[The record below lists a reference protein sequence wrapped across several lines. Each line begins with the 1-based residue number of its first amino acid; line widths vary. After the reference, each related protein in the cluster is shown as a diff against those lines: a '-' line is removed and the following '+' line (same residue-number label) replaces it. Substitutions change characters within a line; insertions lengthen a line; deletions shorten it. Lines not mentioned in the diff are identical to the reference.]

1 MIYVYEYPFLH
12 WSTYFVFKG
21 DDAKSSVEKKDFTKF
36 IENDGRIFIKVHDE
50 KFTSDLDLT
59 MSVRTIFGECKLSY
73 SDISNRYDIFE
84 SLDELSLF
92 LELGNFVDI
101 TKDFIQYNE
110 LLRILNA
117 C

>member
-1 MIYVYEYPFLH
+1 
-12 WSTYFVFKG
+12 VFKG
-21 DDAKSSVEKKDFTKF
+21 DTGKSSVEKKDFTKF

-50 KFTSDLDLT
+50 KFTSELDLKI
-59 MSVRTIFGECKLSY
+59 SVRTIFGECKLLY

-92 LELGNFVDI
+92 LELDNFVDI
-101 TKDFIQYNE
+101 TKDFILYNNE
-110 LLRILNA
+110 LSRILNA